1 MVFAMRTL
9 LVLLL
14 LPIVTACA
22 APRAPDTG
30 ATNGVPDMHNS
41 RNALDWAGVYQGVL
55 PCADC
60 PGIETRVS
68 LQQDGGF
75 ERTTRY
81 LDRGEQVFTAR
92 GRFEWDA
99 QGRRVLTRA
108 DDGETQWY
116 QVGEGRLFHLDREG
130 RRIGGELA
138 DRYVL
143 EKNRSDPRL
152 EGRHWVLVELAG
164 QPVEAGPGR
173 AIPSIAFDGGTGRVA
188 GNASCNRFFGGYE
201 LLEGDRI
208 RFGQFGATM
217 MACPDMSLEQRFL
230 EVLQRAD
237 SYMVNDGVLSL
248 NRARMA
254 PLARFQVKSGD

>member
-1 MVFAMRTL
+1 MRML
-9 LVLLL
+9 LVPVLLL
-14 LPIVTACA
+14 LVTACA
-22 APRAPDTG
+22 APRPPG
-30 ATNGVPDMHNS
+30 AGTAQEVPDMHNS

-81 LDRGEQVFTAR
+81 LGRDDRVFVER

-99 QGRRVLTRA
+99 EGRRVLTRA
-108 DDGETQWY
+108 DDGATQWY

-130 RRIGGELA
+130 QRIGGDLA
-138 DRYVL
+138 GRYVMD
-143 EKNRSDPRL
+143 KNRSDPRL
-152 EGRHWVLVELAG
+152 EGRRWVLIELMG
-164 QPVEAGPGR
+164 QPVEAAPGR
-173 AIPSIAFDGGTGRVA
+173 AVPSVEFDVGTGRVA
-188 GNASCNRFFGGYE
+188 GNASCNRFFGSYK

-217 MACPDMSLEQRFL
+217 MACPDMTLEQRFL

-237 SYMVNDGVLSL
+237 SYSVADGVLAL

-254 PLARFQVKSGD
+254 PLARFEARPAE